1 MAQEG
6 NGGGSSLVKLDD
18 FEGELEEHWQ
28 DIQGHTVL
36 DKHGNEVGTVEEL
49 YIYEDAQAVHL
60 IKVAGSERH
69 FLIPIDAVTTIGD
82 EGVNVEQDKEMIL
95 GSPEYESD
103 EVPDLET
110 SRAAYAHYGYPDQ
123 LTWSEG

>member
-1 MAQEG
+1 MSQGNSEG
-6 NGGGSSLVKLDD
+6 LTLVKLDD

-28 DIQGHTVL
+28 DIQGHSVL
-36 DKHGNEVGTVEEL
+36 DKNGDEVGTVEDL

-60 IKVAGSERH
+60 IKVAGSEHH
-69 FLIPIDAVTTIGD
+69 FLIPVDAVTTVGD
-82 EGVNVEQDKEMIL
+82 EGVNIEQDKELIL
-95 GSPEYESD
+95 GSPEYDSE

-123 LTWSEG
+123 LTWSQE

>member
-1 MAQEG
+1 MSQGNSEG
-6 NGGGSSLVKLDD
+6 LTLVKLDD

-28 DIQGHTVL
+28 DIQGHSVL
-36 DKHGNEVGTVEEL
+36 DKNGDEDGTVEDL

-60 IKVAGSERH
+60 IKVAGSEHH
-69 FLIPIDAVTTIGD
+69 FLIPVDAVTTVGD
-82 EGVNVEQDKEMIL
+82 EGVNLEQDKELIL
-95 GSPEYESD
+95 GSPEYDSE

-123 LTWSEG
+123 LTWSQE

>member
-1 MAQEG
+1 MSQGNSEG
-6 NGGGSSLVKLDD
+6 LTLVKLDD

-28 DIQGHTVL
+28 DIQGHSVL
-36 DKHGNEVGTVEEL
+36 DKNGDEVGTVEDL

-60 IKVAGSERH
+60 IKVAGSEHH
-69 FLIPIDAVTTIGD
+69 FLIPVDAVTTVGD
-82 EGVNVEQDKEMIL
+82 EGVNVEQDKELIL
-95 GSPEYESD
+95 GSPEYDSE

-123 LTWSEG
+123 LTWSQE

>member
-1 MAQEG
+1 MSQG
-6 NGGGSSLVKLDD
+6 NSESLTLVKLDD

-28 DIQGHTVL
+28 DIQGHSVL
-36 DKHGNEVGTVEEL
+36 DKNGDEVGTVEDL
-49 YIYEDAQAVHL
+49 YIYEDAQAGHL

-123 LTWSEG
+123 FTWGEG